1 MKALVL
7 RFINTVAFEARC
19 IRPGFVVPRM
29 PIRNIVSAVEGTQ
42 GAVFRPGVGRSL
54 TVLAQYASVATPC
67 RMRRIG
73 PLGATPY
80 L

>member
-1 MKALVL
+1 VL

-19 IRPGFVVPRM
+19 IRPGGVVPLM
-29 PIRNIVSAVEGTQ
+29 PSKKYDIGWGGTP
-42 GAVFRPGVGRSL
+42 GRVLRPGVGRSL

-67 RMRRIG
+67 RMRRTS